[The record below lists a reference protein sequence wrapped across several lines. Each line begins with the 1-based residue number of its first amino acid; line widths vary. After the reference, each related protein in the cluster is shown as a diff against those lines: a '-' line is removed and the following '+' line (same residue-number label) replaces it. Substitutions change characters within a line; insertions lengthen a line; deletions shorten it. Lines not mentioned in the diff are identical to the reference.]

1 MSRLQTTLLKSL
13 SQLGATWSP
22 PAALA
27 AGDPAVDPSIPHGV
41 QPKLLSVSGVVLLAA
56 GRVGLWLWSCEF
68 DQTKG
73 VRQTWAPVNVAAHHN
88 DLVADESFH
97 FHNRTLSGIGL
108 DAPRGAQ
115 PRETTG
121 CEPLRRHSCA
131 MSGLRADQACMPPQ
145 TRRW

>member
-1 MSRLQTTLLKSL
+1 M
-13 SQLGATWSP
+13 
-22 PAALA
+22 
-27 AGDPAVDPSIPHGV
+27 

-73 VRQTWAPVNVAAHHN
+73 VRQTWAPLNVAAHHN
-88 DLVADESFH
+88 DLVADDSFH
-97 FHNRTLSGIGL
+97 FHNRTLSGIGF
-108 DAPRGAQ
+108 DSPRGAQ

-121 CEPLRRHSCA
+121 CESLRRHSCA